1 MLSRQKQTLFLRVA
15 LLLAVSFALARPG
28 PIEASTYVVYIPL
41 DSPIYDELDELDGLG
56 YLDSY
61 LPEIKPISRVE
72 AARLTL
78 EAERNLKEA
87 EQHESL
93 ADAMLNA
100 LREEL
105 GEEIGWLRNNA
116 EDLQP
121 TMIHP
126 VERIEAQYIFSR
138 GVRHYWRTN
147 NNTLDAAEGTPL
159 MPNNDGLP
167 TATGSN
173 EIGRG
178 SGWVGIGGFLT
189 GYGEGAIAGPLTHG
203 VPPGYN
209 RAQLISG
216 EAVVSLGNTAIS
228 FGQEETAWGTGHYA
242 PLSQSANAQ
251 SFPALRM
258 QSIHPSYLPWIFRY
272 LGPSRRQIFIGQLD
286 HGRLDNLGVPLRDQ
300 TGLPVVSRP
309 WIVGHVLAFKPLPW
323 LEFGMTRVILFGGSN
338 NDHYGFGGFLG
349 RFTGLNTG
357 KPSNGNTHSRGG
369 LFMRFRIPWLR
380 NTIVYQEMVGADN
393 LTSEVPG
400 VGRFMPFLSVS
411 EQGGVYVPR
420 LTEDGRT
427 DLRFEYAITSP
438 NYVTHVNSLF
448 WTYNGQLMTDPL
460 GPNASQVNLQVGRWI
475 NNRYKVDLG
484 AFYTEHAPSLSTDFP
499 TLFPPNYPYH
509 PTKEHSIGVALDV
522 LRLPER
528 VQRLADSLATFRGR
542 VAVEYSDHTNYDP
555 AQHSVRVMLMMSTS
569 LSPTGLSWKW

>member
-1 MLSRQKQTLFLRVA
+1 VISRQKQKLFVSVA
-15 LLLAVSFALARPG
+15 LLLVASFALAAPG
-28 PIEASTYVVYIPL
+28 QIEASTYVVYIPL
-41 DSPIYDELDELDGLG
+41 DSSIYDELDELDGLG

-61 LPEIKPISRVE
+61 IPEIKPISRVE

-100 LREEL
+100 LREQL

-116 EDLQP
+116 EDLQS

-126 VERIEAQYIFSR
+126 IDRIEAQYIYSS

-147 NNTLDAAEGTPL
+147 NNSLNTAEGTPL
-159 MPNNDGLP
+159 MPNPDGLP

-173 EIGRG
+173 EVGRG

-189 GYGEGAIAGPLTHG
+189 GYGEGAIAGPVTHD
-203 VPPGYN
+203 VPRYN

-228 FGQEETAWGTGHYA
+228 FGQEEMTWGTGHYA
-242 PLSQSANAQ
+242 PLSQSANSQ
-251 SFPALRM
+251 PLPALRM
-258 QSIHPSYLPWIFRY
+258 QSIHPSYLPWILRY
-272 LGPSRRQIFIGQLD
+272 LGPGRRQVFMGQLD
-286 HGRLDNLGVPLRDQ
+286 HDRLVDLGVPLSEQ
-300 TGLPVVSRP
+300 SGLPVVSRP
-309 WIVGHVLAFKPLPW
+309 WIVGHVLVFKPLPW
-323 LEFGMTRVILFGGSN
+323 LELGMTRVILFGGSH
-338 NDHYGFGGFLG
+338 NDHYNFSGFLG
-349 RFTGLNTG
+349 RFTGINTG
-357 KPSNGNTHSRGG
+357 KPSNGQTHSRGG
-369 LFMRFRIPWLR
+369 LFTRFRIPWLR

-393 LTSEVPG
+393 LTGEIPTI
-400 VGRFMPFLSVS
+400 GRFMPFLSVS

-427 DLRFEYAITSP
+427 DLRLEYTITSP
-438 NYVTHVNSLF
+438 NYVTHTQSLF
-448 WTYNGQLMTDPL
+448 WTYKGQLMTDPL

-475 NNRYKVDLG
+475 NNRYKFDLG

-499 TLFPPNYPYH
+499 TLLSPNYPYH
-509 PTKEHSIGVALDV
+509 ATKEHSVGVTLDV

-528 VQRLADSLATFRGR
+528 VQRLADSLANFRGR
-542 VAVEYSDHTNYDP
+542 VAVEYSDHINYDP
-555 AQHSVRVMLMMSTS
+555 AQHSARVMLMMSTS

>member
-1 MLSRQKQTLFLRVA
+1 MLSHQKQTLFVRVA
-15 LLLAVSFALARPG
+15 LLLVVSFALAVPG
-28 PIEASTYVVYIPL
+28 PAQASTYVVYIPL
-41 DSPIYDELDELDGLG
+41 DSPVYDELDELDGLG

-61 LPEIKPISRVE
+61 IPEIKPISRVE

-93 ADAMLNA
+93 AYAMLNA

-105 GEEIGWLRNNA
+105 GEEIGWLRSNA

-126 VERIEAQYIFSR
+126 VDRIEAQYIYSR
-138 GVRHYWRTN
+138 GVREYWKTN
-147 NNTLDAAEGTPL
+147 NNTLNAAEGTPL

-189 GYGEGAIAGPLTHG
+189 GYGEGAIAGPLTRD
-203 VPPGYN
+203 VPGYN

-216 EAVVSLGNTAIS
+216 EAVVSLGNNAIS
-228 FGQEETAWGTGHYA
+228 FGQEEIAWGTGHYA

-251 SFPALRM
+251 PLPALRL
-258 QSIHPSYLPWIFRY
+258 QTIHPSYLPWILRY
-272 LGPSRRQIFIGQLD
+272 LGPGRREIFMGQLD
-286 HGRLDNLGVPLRDQ
+286 QGRLDNLGVPLREQ

-323 LEFGMTRVILFGGSN
+323 LELGMTRVILFGGSN
-338 NDHYGFGGFLG
+338 NDHYNFSGFLG

-357 KPSNGNTHSRGG
+357 RPNNGNTHSRGG
-369 LFMRFRIPWLR
+369 LFMRLRIPWLR

-393 LTSEVPG
+393 LTLEIPII
-400 VGRFMPFLSVS
+400 GRFMPFLSVS

-420 LTEDGRT
+420 LTEDGLT
-427 DLRFEYAITSP
+427 DLRFEYTITSP
-438 NYVTHVNSLF
+438 DYVTHTQSLF
-448 WTYNGQLMTDPL
+448 WTYKGQLMTDPL

-475 NNRYKVDLG
+475 NNQYKVDLG
-484 AFYTEHAPSLSTDFP
+484 AFYTEQAPSFSTDFS
-499 TLFPPNYPYH
+499 TLLPPNYPYH
-509 PTKEHSIGVALDV
+509 ATKERSVGVTLDV

-528 VQRLADSLATFRGR
+528 VQRFADSLATLRGR

-569 LSPTGLSWKW
+569 LSPTGLSWKR